1 MSSGRTGHT
10 EAVQVTFDPD
20 VVTYE
25 ELLAVLWDRHD
36 ATTKNRQGP
45 DVGTQYRSAIFY
57 HSDAQRDAAEA
68 SKAAHQRALDEAA
81 QGKGA
86 KKKRR
91 RRRRTVVTEIV
102 AADGGTEMAYHEA
115 EDYHQQYLEKGGQSA
130 DKGATARISCYGD

>member
-20 VVTYE
+20 VVTDA
-25 ELLAVLWDRHD
+25 ELLVVLWDRHD
-36 ATTKNRQGP
+36 AT
-45 DVGTQYRSAIFY
+45 
-57 HSDAQRDAAEA
+57 
-68 SKAAHQRALDEAA
+68 
-81 QGKGA
+81 
-86 KKKRR
+86 
-91 RRRRTVVTEIV
+91 RRTVVTEIV